1 MKKIIEALLFVS
13 QGPLTVE
20 EIQKVLEQNT
30 AEEILSAIKEINSDY
45 GARQSPIEIIEIAGG
60 WQLATKREYAPF
72 IKKMY
77 KRETTIKL
85 SNSAL
90 ETLAIIAY
98 KQPVTRSE
106 IEQIRGVE
114 SSGVVRTLIEKNLA
128 RICGKK
134 DTVGNPVLYGTTQQF
149 LIYFGL
155 KSADDLP
162 SLEEISIEEE
172 GNELSEGEN

>member
-1 MKKIIEALLFVS
+1 MKKTIEALLFVS
-13 QGPLTVE
+13 QGPLTIDG
-20 EIQKVLEQNT
+20 IQKVLEQST
-30 AEEILSAIKEINSDY
+30 PEEILAAINELNSEY
-45 GARQSPIEIIEIAGG
+45 SERQSPIEIIEIAGG
-60 WQLATKREYAPF
+60 WQMATKKEYAPF

-77 KRETTIKL
+77 KKETTIKL
-85 SNSAL
+85 SNSAM

-98 KQPVTRSE
+98 KQPVTRGE
-106 IEQIRGVE
+106 MEQIRGVE
-114 SSGVVRTLIEKNLA
+114 SSGVVRTLIEKNLV

-162 SLEEISIEEE
+162 SLEEIAIEEE
-172 GNELSEGEN
+172 GNELPEGEN

>member
-13 QGPLTVE
+13 QGPVKVE
-20 EIQKVLEQNT
+20 EIQTVLEQNS
-30 AEEILSAIKEINSDY
+30 AEEIAAVINELNTEY
-45 GARQSPIEIIEIAGG
+45 GSRQSPVEIIEIAGG
-60 WQLATKREYAPF
+60 WQMATKKEFAPY

-77 KRETTIKL
+77 KKETTIKL

-106 IEQIRGVE
+106 IEAIRGVE
-114 SSGVVRTLIEKNLA
+114 SSGVVHTLIEKNIV

-162 SLEEISIEEE
+162 SLEEIAIEEE

>member
-13 QGPLTVE
+13 QGPLKVE
-20 EIQKVLEQNT
+20 EIQGVLEVNS
-30 AEEILSAIKEINSDY
+30 AEEITAVIKELKNEYSS
-45 GARQSPIEIIEIAGG
+45 RQSPIEIIELAGG
-60 WQLATKREYAPF
+60 WQMATKKEFASY

-106 IEQIRGVE
+106 IEAIRGVE
-114 SSGVVRTLIEKNLA
+114 SSGVIRTLIEKNIV

-134 DTVGNPVLYGTTQQF
+134 DTVGSPVLYGTTQQF
-149 LIYFGL
+149 LVYFGL

-162 SLEEISIEEE
+162 SLEEIAIEEE